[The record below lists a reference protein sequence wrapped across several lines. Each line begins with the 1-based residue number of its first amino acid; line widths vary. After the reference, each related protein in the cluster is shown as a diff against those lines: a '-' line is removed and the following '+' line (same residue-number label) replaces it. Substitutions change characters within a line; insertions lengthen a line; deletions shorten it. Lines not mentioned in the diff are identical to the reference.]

1 MLHIG
6 FQEGGLPVSSLL
18 IEQMETPMSIP
29 RHYTPT
35 AEDRIAMAQW
45 RDKVLAFYGAIA
57 LVCVTG
63 ISASNYLSPA
73 DASKTAALTISE
85 PATAEPAAVKAVE
98 STQSHVRSQTAS
110 DPATTSEALAEN
122 AWDFNRPET
131 IPGFGPMTPTAPRH
145 AQQERKPES
154 PGAAQEQPGVDIRA
168 VLDDPAIRAQASL
181 AENAWDFNNPDSI
194 PGFGSM
200 PPADEPRRVAS
211 VAQATE

>member
-1 MLHIG
+1 MLHSE
-6 FQEGGLPVSSLL
+6 FREGGLPVSPLL
-18 IEQMETPMSIP
+18 TEQMETPMPIP

-35 AEDRIAMAQW
+35 AEDRTAMAQW
-45 RDKVLAFYGAIA
+45 RDKALAFCGAIA

-73 DASKTAALTISE
+73 DAS
-85 PATAEPAAVKAVE
+85 
-98 STQSHVRSQTAS
+98 
-110 DPATTSEALAEN
+110 EALAEN
-122 AWDFNRPET
+122 AWDFNRPDT
-131 IPGFGPMTPTAPRH
+131 IPGFGPMTPTAPYH
-145 AQQERKPES
+145 AQPERKPGS
-154 PGAAQEQPGVDIRA
+154 AGTAQEQPGVDIRA

-211 VAQATE
+211 AAQATE